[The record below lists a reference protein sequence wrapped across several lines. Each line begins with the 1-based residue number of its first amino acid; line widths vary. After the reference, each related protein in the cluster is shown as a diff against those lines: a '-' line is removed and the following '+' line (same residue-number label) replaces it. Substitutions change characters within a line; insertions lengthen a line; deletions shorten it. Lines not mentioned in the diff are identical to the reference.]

1 MIYRILIPIIIGTI
15 LPYLWIFKTE
25 FQKVTGR
32 KRFLLWIPAMIV
44 LGYSVYL
51 AFLPNFVPKNPLLV
65 DIWFAL
71 MAVCAV
77 PEFVFAFC
85 SSLGWCCKRYFH
97 LKKNWGRTVG
107 LVLAILAFVTFVYGF
122 TLGFRKLE
130 VKQVTIYLSDL
141 PKNFDGY
148 RIVLFSDFHQIG
160 RAHV

>member
-1 MIYRILIPIIIGTI
+1 MIYRILIPIILGIV

-77 PEFVFAFC
+77 PEFVFAF
-85 SSLGWCCKRYFH
+85 
-97 LKKNWGRTVG
+97 
-107 LVLAILAFVTFVYGF
+107 
-122 TLGFRKLE
+122 
-130 VKQVTIYLSDL
+130 
-141 PKNFDGY
+141 
-148 RIVLFSDFHQIG
+148 
-160 RAHV
+160 